1 MRSTIFTYNNYLCG
15 TQQKSQINFLSNII
29 FSWSTENNVS
39 TCVKFSKNKNHG
51 ASVSFLCLKILFNVY
66 TFVLLL
72 RTAAV
77 FPATDNNTLKEVENI
92 DLKIMFPTIKASGV
106 LLTTEL
112 YLAFPFFILNLA
124 TGLHLSFD

>member
-1 MRSTIFTYNNYLCG
+1 MYNNSLCG
-15 TQQKSQINFLSNII
+15 TQQKSQINFLSNIMHI

-72 RTAAV
+72 RTAVV
-77 FPATDNNTLKEVENI
+77 FPATDNNTVKEAENI

-124 TGLHLSFD
+124 TGLHLSFN